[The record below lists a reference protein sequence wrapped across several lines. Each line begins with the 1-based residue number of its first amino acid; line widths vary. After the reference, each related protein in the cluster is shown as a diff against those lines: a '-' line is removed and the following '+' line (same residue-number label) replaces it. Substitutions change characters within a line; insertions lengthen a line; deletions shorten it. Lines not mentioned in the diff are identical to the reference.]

1 MWTPHYL
8 VCLMLGALPIPALAA
23 DADQILK
30 QEIEKVHS
38 EYAASFNR
46 QDGATIAALFA
57 HDGII
62 VNSAGPRTDVA
73 DIYPGVWK
81 AGFDHMEET
90 VNQVWPFG
98 NDAALVLGQYHTTGK
113 NQDGTPIELLGRW
126 TAVDVREGGNWKIRM
141 LSVMRQSQP
150 AN

>member
-1 MWTPHYL
+1 MWRSHYL
-8 VCLMLGALPIPALAA
+8 VCLMLAALLPALAA

-73 DIYPGVWK
+73 DIYRGVWK
-81 AGFDHMEET
+81 AGFDHMEAT
-90 VNQVWPFG
+90 VNQVWPLG
-98 NDAALVLGQYHTTGK
+98 TDTALVLGEYHTTGK
-113 NQDGTPIELLGRW
+113 NQDGAPVNFL
-126 TAVDVREGGNWKIRM
+126 AVGPQLTFAKAGIGKSGCCR
-141 LSVMRQSQP
+141 
-150 AN
+150 